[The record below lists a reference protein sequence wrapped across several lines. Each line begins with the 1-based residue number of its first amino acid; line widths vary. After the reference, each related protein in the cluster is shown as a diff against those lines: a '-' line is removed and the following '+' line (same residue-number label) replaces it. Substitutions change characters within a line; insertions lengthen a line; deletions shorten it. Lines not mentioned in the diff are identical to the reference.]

1 MKCKLVKILD
11 LCGKAASIYS
21 VILDGEIQTL
31 FEKFLQENKTS
42 YISEL
47 NNILIRLQTIGHKTG
62 AREVFFKI
70 HEGSLGDG
78 VSALYDEPGKML
90 RLYCIRY
97 GTQIVILGGGGPK
110 TVKELQE
117 DNKLLKENQFLRR
130 LSVQITSHLRESTI
144 KFGNDYLD
152 FTDNL
157 TIQDYEED

>member
-110 TVKELQE
+110 TVKKLQE

-152 FTDNL
+152 FTGNL

>member
-1 MKCKLVKILD
+1 MLFFIKIPD

-21 VILDGEIQTL
+21 VILDGETQTL

-47 NNILIRLQTIGHKTG
+47 KNILIRLQTIGHKTG

-90 RLYCIRY
+90 RLLY
-97 GTQIVILGGGGPK
+97 
-110 TVKELQE
+110 
-117 DNKLLKENQFLRR
+117 
-130 LSVQITSHLRESTI
+130 
-144 KFGNDYLD
+144 
-152 FTDNL
+152 
-157 TIQDYEED
+157 

>member
-1 MKCKLVKILD
+1 
-11 LCGKAASIYS
+11 
-21 VILDGEIQTL
+21 
-31 FEKFLQENKTS
+31 
-42 YISEL
+42 
-47 NNILIRLQTIGHKTG
+47 
-62 AREVFFKI
+62 
-70 HEGSLGDG
+70 
-78 VSALYDEPGKML
+78 ML

-110 TVKELQE
+110 TVKKLQE

-152 FTDNL
+152 FTGNL